1 MRACLVTRD
10 KEASAALFR
19 RLLSAAP
26 PSSSPSESE
35 DDHDDLSIYTLTVWS
50 SPADEVA
57 PADLASFIRLMG
69 KFRYEQVLRPKN
81 KVISSFYTV

>member
-26 PSSSPSESE
+26 PSASPGESE
-35 DDHDDLSIYTLTVWS
+35 AEDDDQDDLSIYTLTVWS

-69 KFRYEQVLRPKN
+69 KFR
-81 KVISSFYTV
+81 